1 MENVLLLWGRNI
13 ADFFS
18 PFHSRLTTVRL
29 DAPKD
34 PTTAKGKCETKSL
47 ILIRKM
53 HLLMLDMKDQ
63 TAGGGDFKDRDN
75 SGETGE

>member
-1 MENVLLLWGRNI
+1 M
-13 ADFFS
+13 
-18 PFHSRLTTVRL
+18 TTVRL

-53 HLLMLDMKDQ
+53 HLLTLDIKDQ
-63 TAGGGDFKDRDN
+63 TAGGGDFQDRDN